1 MEENE
6 RSLWGLEEIEEFTH
20 LNKTPWVKVKFEKD
34 KLLCVLWDS
43 ISFEPDIIKS
53 AS

>member
-6 RSLWGLEEIEEFTH
+6 WSLWGLEEIEEFTH
-20 LNKTPWVKVKFEKD
+20 LKQTPWVKVKFEKD
-34 KLLCVLWDS
+34 KLLCVLRDS

-53 AS
+53 VT